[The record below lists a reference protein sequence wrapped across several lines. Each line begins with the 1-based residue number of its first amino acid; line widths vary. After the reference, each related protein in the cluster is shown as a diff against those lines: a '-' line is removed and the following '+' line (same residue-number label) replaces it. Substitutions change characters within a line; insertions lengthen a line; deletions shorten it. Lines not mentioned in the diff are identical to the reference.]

1 MSLTDI
7 NIREKEFHN
16 NLQKLKEDLKIFSIN
31 LSIILMKIFFHIT
44 KKADQ
49 SQILDFGC
57 GTGVFVERTIK
68 YKPKKIVGIDI
79 SEVSIDKAK
88 KNAKKMGLE
97 VDYYVD
103 NCERTKFESNSFDIV
118 YGTGIL
124 HHLEFNKCL
133 DEIHRILKSKGNLI
147 FIEPLG
153 TNPLINLYRK
163 LTPNSRSV
171 DEHPLIKK
179 DFDYIKNKFVDTNI
193 KYYGFLTL
201 IFSPFYKSPNNSNFF
216 KYLAKLDQILFK
228 LEIFRNFSLVCAYY
242 SKKKIRQQF
251 FFLQEFDNFH
261 LNH

>member
-1 MSLTDI
+1 MSLSDI

-16 NLQKLKEDLKIFSIN
+16 NLQSQTKGRFENIFYKSLYNINEDFFS
-31 LSIILMKIFFHIT
+31 HIQ

-57 GTGVFVERTIK
+57 GTGLFVERTIK

-153 TNPLINLYRK
+153 TNPIINLYRK
-163 LTPNSRSV
+163 FTPNSRSV
-171 DEHPLIKK
+171 DEHPLINK
-179 DFDYIKNKFVDTNI
+179 DFEYIKNKFLNTNI

-201 IFSPFYKSPNNSNFF
+201 IFSPFYKSPGESNFF

-228 LEIFRNFSLVCAYY
+228 LEFFRKLAWSVLITA
-242 SKKKIRQQF
+242 KK
-251 FFLQEFDNFH
+251 D
-261 LNH
+261 

>member
-1 MSLTDI
+1 MSLSDI

-16 NLQKLKEDLKIFSIN
+16 NLQSQTKGRFENIFYKSLYNINEDFFS
-31 LSIILMKIFFHIT
+31 HIQ

-57 GTGVFVERTIK
+57 GTGLFVERTIK

-153 TNPLINLYRK
+153 TNPIINLYRK
-163 LTPNSRSV
+163 FTPNSRSV
-171 DEHPLIKK
+171 DEHPLINK
-179 DFDYIKNKFVDTNI
+179 DFEYIKNKFLDTNI

-201 IFSPFYKSPNNSNFF
+201 IFSPFYKSPGESNFF

-228 LEIFRNFSLVCAYY
+228 LEFFRKLAWSVLITA
-242 SKKKIRQQF
+242 KK
-251 FFLQEFDNFH
+251 D
-261 LNH
+261 